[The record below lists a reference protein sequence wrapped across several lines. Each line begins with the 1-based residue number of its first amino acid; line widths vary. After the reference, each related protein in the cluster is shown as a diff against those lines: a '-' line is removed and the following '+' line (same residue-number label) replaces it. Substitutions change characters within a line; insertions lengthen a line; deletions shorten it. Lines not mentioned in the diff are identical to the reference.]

1 MTALADGGLSTLID
15 LRILYEISWFKGR
28 YECIV
33 PLLRLLSKQKQ
44 LKDLSMRG
52 NSLTK
57 EQVKLIKRTLLHSSC
72 QNVDVDVD
80 DKFEAMFEEYRDDQ

>member
-1 MTALADGGLSTLID
+1 MTALAVSDLSTLQD

-33 PLLRLLSKQKQ
+33 PLLRLLAKQKQ
-44 LKDLSMRG
+44 LRDLSMRG
-52 NSLTK
+52 NGLTK

-80 DKFEAMFEEYRDDQ
+80 DKFEAMFEEYRNDQ